1 MFAVE
6 FNDVKFV
13 YGEGTPFRKEALKG
27 ATFSVNTGSMTG
39 IIGHTGSGKSTVA
52 QLMNGLL
59 TKSGGEIKLFGEPMP
74 TDAKTLHSLRF
85 RIGLVFQYPE
95 YQLFEETVFRDIAF
109 GPKNMGLPEGEIRER
124 VEKAADFVGL
134 DRSLLD
140 VSPFELSGG
149 QKRRA
154 AIAGVIA
161 MTPEILILDEPA
173 AGLDPRGRDEILGRI
188 ADYRDETGSTV
199 IIISHSLE
207 DMARYCSDIV
217 VMSDGKAIIQGSAE
231 KVFMNYDLLLTAGL
245 DVPPVSKLSMLL
257 EQRGLIPDSVKPE
270 ERAVF
275 TVGSAENLVLK
286 ILEQKN
292 IE

>member
-6 FNDVKFV
+6 FNDVRFV

-27 ATFSVNTGSMTG
+27 ATFSINSGSMTG

-59 TKSGGEIKLFGEPMP
+59 TKSGGEIRLFGEDIP
-74 TDAKTLHSLRF
+74 TDAKALHALRF

-109 GPKNMGLPEGEIRER
+109 GPKNMGLSEDEIKAR

-134 DRSLLD
+134 DRSLLS
-140 VSPFELSGG
+140 VSPFDLSGG

-161 MTPEILILDEPA
+161 MSPEILILDEPA

-188 ADYRDETGSTV
+188 TDYRRETGSTV
-199 IIISHSLE
+199 VIISHSLE

-217 VMSDGKAIIQGSAE
+217 VMSDGRAIIQGGAE
-231 KVFMNYDLLLTAGL
+231 RVFMNYDLLLTAGL

-257 EQRGLIPDSVKPE
+257 EQRGDIPDSVPPS

-275 TVGSAENLVLK
+275 TAENAEKLMLK
-286 ILEQKN
+286 ILESDK
-292 IE
+292 